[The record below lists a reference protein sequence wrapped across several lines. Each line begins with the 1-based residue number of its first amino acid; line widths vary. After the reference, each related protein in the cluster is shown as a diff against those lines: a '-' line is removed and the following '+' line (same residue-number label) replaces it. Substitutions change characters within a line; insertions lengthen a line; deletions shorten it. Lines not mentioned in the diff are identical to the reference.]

1 MGRTIRI
8 FISSTFK
15 RFDKVRNDLMGE
27 VLPEIRDLCRKNGFS
42 FRVVDLRWGITDD
55 EGRNH
60 QVANICFE
68 EIRRCQEYSPAPNFI
83 VLSDDYYGWIPIPA
97 SISLFCWE
105 KISACLEKTDPP
117 ALSFLKGWYRK
128 DTNDL
133 EGAYIL
139 QDQCVCSQNGEV
151 LTLDQSVEQQI
162 SDILFPAAQA
172 VFADD
177 YSLRVA
183 FGGSMTEQEI
193 NLGLFSQ
200 EGAGRHTL
208 VMIRETDNSASEVDS
223 RSEFNAHNLNEHLK
237 RATEEAGSTWI
248 PLEED
253 SFREKARDFL
263 KRVVEEQIS
272 KVKEAEKAE
281 TLFDRE
287 CREQR
292 EALEVQTRKYIEV
305 GGRMTQLREF
315 SEKNR
320 GRVSLVKGRQGIG
333 KSTLLKACASRF
345 PEQYIGVFTDLQGDR
360 GSVDTAL
367 SFLLESLYRRGLIK
381 RMTPKNPGESSAGY
395 FERQLEGLRGKTE
408 ITLIIDCA
416 EQIYDFCLQ
425 DESLFSME
433 LPEGVSL
440 LISCV
445 DEGALSGTDLLY
457 KPPVFEIKDIHKA
470 DGLPML
476 LEMLGGYGR
485 TLSDRQQEALKRT
498 LPENVTPLY
507 LRQLA
512 TLLRNVR
519 GYEEDFD
526 LWDGRGERRRLSF
539 DVKNVFEYPLPD
551 DISLLLHGALEKEMK
566 TSLPGLYKHVLACIA
581 LSAQGVQEE
590 ELVEILLRQMQDMS
604 SISSGRECTSEW
616 NIFWGFFLPAGIC

>member
-1 MGRTIRI
+1 MGRTIRV

-105 KISACLEKTDPP
+105 KISACLEKTDPS

-139 QDQCVCSQNGEV
+139 QDQCVCAQNGEV
-151 LTLDQSVEQQI
+151 LTLDQSAEQQI
-162 SDILFPAAQA
+162 SDILFPAAQS

-253 SFREKARDFL
+253 SFREKAREFL

-272 KVKEAEKAE
+272 KVKEAEKEE

-292 EALEVQTRKYIEV
+292 EALEVHTRQYIQRRGQTLLQKDEAALIAIMVVGVFSV
-305 GGRMTQLREF
+305 GG
-315 SEKNR
+315 K
-320 GRVSLVKGRQGIG
+320 
-333 KSTLLKACASRF
+333 
-345 PEQYIGVFTDLQGDR
+345 
-360 GSVDTAL
+360 
-367 SFLLESLYRRGLIK
+367 
-381 RMTPKNPGESSAGY
+381 
-395 FERQLEGLRGKTE
+395 
-408 ITLIIDCA
+408 
-416 EQIYDFCLQ
+416 
-425 DESLFSME
+425 
-433 LPEGVSL
+433 
-440 LISCV
+440 
-445 DEGALSGTDLLY
+445 
-457 KPPVFEIKDIHKA
+457 
-470 DGLPML
+470 
-476 LEMLGGYGR
+476 
-485 TLSDRQQEALKRT
+485 
-498 LPENVTPLY
+498 
-507 LRQLA
+507 
-512 TLLRNVR
+512 
-519 GYEEDFD
+519 
-526 LWDGRGERRRLSF
+526 
-539 DVKNVFEYPLPD
+539 
-551 DISLLLHGALEKEMK
+551 
-566 TSLPGLYKHVLACIA
+566 
-581 LSAQGVQEE
+581 
-590 ELVEILLRQMQDMS
+590 
-604 SISSGRECTSEW
+604 
-616 NIFWGFFLPAGIC
+616 